1 MVYALVLS
9 VRRDTECSDMIH
21 TFPSVQYQLYGEPVI
36 RACIKTKCH
45 YVDITGEP
53 YVRHSVCTIRTLCS
67 NEVFIGCLPNSP
79 TVIGKQSEP
88 TKSSELSGFP

>member
-53 YVRHSVCTIRTLCS
+53 YVRHSHTHYQKTLFTNA
-67 NEVFIGCLPNSP
+67 NEVFIGCLLL
-79 TVIGKQSEP
+79 Q
-88 TKSSELSGFP
+88 